1 MGAGAIESG
10 ESRPWDDRPDQAIV
24 DFVARSGL
32 APHGSAERFE
42 RLPGGVSSD
51 IWLVRAGHAA
61 FCVKRA
67 LPQLRV
73 AADWRAP
80 IERNINEAAWFRSVA
95 AFMPEAV
102 PSVLAEDASSGMFAM
117 SYLSPQSFEVW
128 KTQLQHGR
136 VIPETAAEV
145 GRRLARIHSRFA
157 GSTDAA
163 AKFASDAI
171 FSAIRLEPY
180 LLATSRAHPDRA
192 AALERLAEVTART
205 RLTLVHG
212 DVSPK
217 NILIGPHGPVFI
229 DAECAWFGD
238 PAFDLAFCLNHL
250 LLKCLWVPA
259 AATRLLT
266 AFDSLAETYLAS
278 IDWEPAERI
287 DRRTA
292 HLLPGLFLARI
303 DGKSPVEYLTADRD
317 KNTVRRVARSLLAS
331 PPDRLT
337 DIRRIWA
344 IEIGLEAR

>member
-1 MGAGAIESG
+1 MGIATGSMTES
-10 ESRPWDDRPDQAIV
+10 EPHEDRPDPAIV
-24 DFVARSGL
+24 DFVAGSGL
-32 APHGSAERFE
+32 VPRGMVARFE

-51 IWLVRAGHAA
+51 IWLVRAGSAA

-80 IERNINEAAWFRSVA
+80 IERNINEAAWFRLVA

-102 PSVLAEDASSGMFAM
+102 PPVLAEDPSRGMFAM
-117 SYLSPQSFEVW
+117 AYLPPQSFEVW
-128 KTQLQHGR
+128 KTQLQRGQ
-136 VIPETAAEV
+136 VIPATATEA

-157 GSTDAA
+157 GSPAVATE
-163 AKFASDAI
+163 FATDAI
-171 FSAIRLEPY
+171 FRAIRIEPY
-180 LLATSRAHPDRA
+180 LLATAQAHPDRA

-217 NILIGPHGPVFI
+217 NILVGPKGPVFI

-259 AATRLLT
+259 AAARLLV
-266 AFDSLAETYLAS
+266 AFDSLAEIYLAAV
-278 IDWEPAERI
+278 DWEPSKQI
-287 DRRTA
+287 DRRAA
-292 HLLPGLFLARI
+292 HLLPGLLLARI
-303 DGKSPVEYLTADRD
+303 DGKSPVEYLTGEAD
-317 KNTVRRVARSLLAS
+317 KKAVRRVARSLLAN
-331 PPDRLT
+331 PPAHLA
-337 DIRRIWA
+337 DIRWVWA
-344 IEIGLEAR
+344 SEIRTVG